1 MTKKL
6 YGFCGV
12 FVIVGACCA
21 GSALAAGDS
30 EQVTVDAPYTIRQQP
45 MTRTMLGQ
53 MPERRVTVESS
64 VSYADLDFSKQADV
78 DTMRDRLR
86 KAVRDNCRE
95 LDRRFARLADG
106 SSTISTTSS
115 SGSSSRAD
123 GPPPAVKTDAA
134 SALRRDACTRPA
146 GCAGDGHEAPARHLE
161 RFIECSNRPL
171 LGRPKPP
178 KRWRPRG
185 RATAGARGCV
195 SSP

>member
-1 MTKKL
+1 
-6 YGFCGV
+6 
-12 FVIVGACCA
+12 A

-95 LDRRFARLADG
+95 LDRRFPSLVYIPVGQDNCVKAGTLQSFAQLDDIRASAG
-106 SSTISTTSS
+106 RSTISQ
-115 SGSSSRAD
+115 
-123 GPPPAVKTDAA
+123 
-134 SALRRDACTRPA
+134 SAK
-146 GCAGDGHEAPARHLE
+146 
-161 RFIECSNRPL
+161 N
-171 LGRPKPP
+171 
-178 KRWRPRG
+178 
-185 RATAGARGCV
+185 
-195 SSP
+195 